1 MHKKGWIPSP
11 ATMLWFLCEQ
21 HTCRGGTGKQPHQ
34 WALSEG
40 AACRTALGPVLGP
53 VGSLAAPGQGYP
65 ALLPE
70 EPWDELNI
78 SLTLAPPRGAAPP
91 PWLSTTQPR
100 SALLLFHFALTSK
113 CWGGGAQ
120 TQAPQPQTRVFSC
133 PHFGSCPPRP
143 WSKARMPWPSLP
155 SLPSWWVQTSSFTAF
170 LRDARKLSAPK
181 GMAVTR
187 TKCWLSLDL
196 VRKGMCRFHSNPQMQ
211 WVLAFLST
219 SPSPSFPTWLPNGK
233 AHYS

>member
-40 AACRTALGPVLGP
+40 AACRTALGLVLGP
-53 VGSLAAPGQGYP
+53 VGSPAAPGQGYP

-70 EPWDELNI
+70 TNWTSALPRPLLGGQPHHPGWAPPGQEVLCSSSTSLWHLNVERGGLKPRLPNLRQGY
-78 SLTLAPPRGAAPP
+78 SHALTLSLAPHDLGVKPGCHGHP
-91 PWLSTTQPR
+91 
-100 SALLLFHFALTSK
+100 F
-113 CWGGGAQ
+113 
-120 TQAPQPQTRVFSC
+120 
-133 PHFGSCPPRP
+133 PHCR
-143 WSKARMPWPSLP
+143 A
-155 SLPSWWVQTSSFTAF
+155 WWVQTSSSMAF

-181 GMAVTR
+181 RMAVTR

-219 SPSPSFPTWLPNGK
+219 SPSPSFPAWLPNGK